1 MQMQINGGEPIATDE
16 AAVVFL
22 DMSGYTAL
30 TEAHGDYVAA
40 RLAEDFSALTDRL
53 IAAEDR
59 LVKSIGDAVLFT
71 SPTARGALRSLKRIV
86 RATHDGGPYPVLRGG
101 VAYGPVLLSRGDIYG
116 RTVNVAAR
124 LAAEAAPGQTIATR
138 AVALAAT
145 EEGIAATSL
154 GQTTL
159 RNMSQPLTI
168 FAIDLDSDC
177 HCGQIDPVCRM
188 RLPPGTSLI
197 TRSHVGATYRFC
209 SETCSQRFT
218 AEIVSSSARR
228 PGIEESEVHV

>member
-1 MQMQINGGEPIATDE
+1 MHINRGEPIATE
-16 AAVVFL
+16 ELAVVFL

-40 RLAEDFSALTDRL
+40 ALAEDFSALTASL

-71 SPTARGALRSLKRIV
+71 SPTARGALRSLNRIV
-86 RATHDGGPYPVLRGG
+86 RATHDEGPYPVLRGG

-116 RTVNVAAR
+116 RTVNIAAR

-145 EEGIAATSL
+145 QHGVAATSL

-188 RLPPGTSLI
+188 RLPSGASAI
-197 TRSHVGATYRFC
+197 TRSHVGTTYRFC
-209 SETCSQRFT
+209 STTCSQRFT
-218 AEIVSSSARR
+218 SLVSSSVRR
-228 PGIEESEVHV
+228 RGLDESEVWA

>member
-1 MQMQINGGEPIATDE
+1 MHNNGGEPIATE
-16 AAVVFL
+16 ELAVVFL

-40 RLAEDFSALTDRL
+40 RLAENFSALTGTL
-53 IAAEDR
+53 IADEDR

-71 SPTARGALRSLKRIV
+71 SPTARGALSALNRIV
-86 RATHDGGPYPVLRGG
+86 QATHHEGPYPVLRGG

-116 RTVNVAAR
+116 RTVNIAAR
-124 LAAEAAPGQTIATR
+124 LAAQAAPGQTIATQ
-138 AVALAAT
+138 AVAVAAT
-145 EEGIAATSL
+145 EEGVAVSSL

-159 RNMSQPLTI
+159 RNMSQPLAT

-188 RLPPGTSLI
+188 RLPSGTSAI
-197 TRSHVGATYRFC
+197 TRSRVGATYRFC
-209 SETCSQRFT
+209 SATCSQRFT
-218 AEIVSSSARR
+218 AQLGSPSVRR
-228 PGIEESEVHV
+228 PGPEQELEV